1 MQFSVKYDTIEINLK
16 LRKGD
21 YMCIRENILNKLLEI
36 EKSENITILH
46 AIESGS
52 RAWGFASPDS
62 DYDVRFIYVRSKND
76 YLRLEKTRD
85 VIEWEI
91 NDVYDING
99 WDISKVLRLLHNSN
113 PTVFE
118 WLHSPVVYRSH
129 GIMTEIMPELDS
141 YFSCKAGIYH
151 YINTAI
157 STYYK
162 HLNGENIKLKKYFY
176 VIRPL
181 LACRWILENKTPPP
195 VLFQELVDSVADDNI
210 KPVIAEL
217 VHIKTESPET
227 EKRKHI
233 PELDL
238 YIENSV
244 TEIRKYAGS
253 MKDDKKRDWKELD
266 EMFLKCL
273 EIKE

>member
-1 MQFSVKYDTIEINLK
+1 MNIRDIISDKISVIQKN
-16 LRKGD
+16 
-21 YMCIRENILNKLLEI
+21 ENV
-36 EKSENITILH
+36 TVLH
-46 AIESGS
+46 AVESGS

-62 DYDVRFIYVRSKND
+62 DYDVRFIYVRNRND
-76 YLRLEKTRD
+76 YLRLEKMRD

-99 WDISKVLRLLHNSN
+99 WDITKTLRLLHNSN

-118 WLHSPVVYRSH
+118 WIHSPVVYSSN
-129 GIMTEIMPELDS
+129 EIIKELTPQIDS
-141 YFSCKAGIYH
+141 FFSCKSGIYH
-151 YINTAI
+151 YISTAL
-157 STYYK
+157 SNCKYLK
-162 HLNGENIKLKKYFY
+162 DENIKLKKYFY
-176 VIRPL
+176 VIRPV

-195 VLFQELVDSVADDNI
+195 VLFQQLVDTVADDNI

-217 VHIKTESPET
+217 VHIKTEVPET
-227 EKRKHI
+227 EKGKHI

-238 YIENSV
+238 YIENSI
-244 TEIRKYAGS
+244 TEIRKYASS

-273 EIKE
+273 EIME

>member
-1 MQFSVKYDTIEINLK
+1 MNIRSIILDKISEIQQK
-16 LRKGD
+16 
-21 YMCIRENILNKLLEI
+21 
-36 EKSENITILH
+36 ENITILH
-46 AIESGS
+46 AVESGS

-62 DYDVRFIYVRSKND
+62 DYDVRFIYVRNRND
-76 YLRLEKTRD
+76 YLRLEKMRD

-99 WDISKVLRLLHNSN
+99 WDITKTLRLLHNSN

-118 WLHSPVVYRSH
+118 WIHSPVVYSSN
-129 GIMTEIMPELDS
+129 EIIKELTPQIDS
-141 YFSCKAGIYH
+141 FFSCKSGIYH
-151 YINTAI
+151 YISTAL
-157 STYYK
+157 SNSKYLK
-162 HLNGENIKLKKYFY
+162 DNNIKLKKYFY
-176 VIRPL
+176 VIRPV

-195 VLFQELVDSVADDNI
+195 VLFQQLVDTVADDNI

-217 VHIKTESPET
+217 VHIKTEVPET
-227 EKRKHI
+227 EKGKHI

-238 YIENSV
+238 YIENSII
-244 TEIRKYAGS
+244 EIRKYADS

-273 EIKE
+273 EIRE